1 MSLSRSLSIGTSSL
15 RAHQE
20 RFDVISNNIANVNTT
35 GFKSSRTNFTETF
48 NQVYSYGTS
57 PDSDG
62 GVGVG
67 GTNPYQL
74 GLGVSVG
81 SISKDMKQGTIETTN
96 RPLDLAIQGEGY
108 FVYNYSGQEVYSR
121 AGAVSYDKT
130 GNLIDSNTGAFLQGY
145 NVSTDAN
152 GRANKDSNG
161 VNILS
166 RAKSNLVIDPN
177 ITSAAGQ
184 TRNIA
189 LTGNLNSS
197 NPSGTERQTSI
208 NIYDNLGATHTI
220 NFTFAKTD
228 NANEYSLG
236 ATLDGNTLTL
246 PTPTVLFN
254 NDGTLN
260 TPLSLSLTAADLNT
274 ALGTTSFD
282 ATTPK
287 NLTVQLA
294 KSDNV
299 LSGLTQYSGSNT
311 ATASE
316 QDGYASGS
324 LNDLSV
330 DTEGKIWGAFTN
342 GVSEVLGQVVV
353 AKFANPEALVAE
365 GDSFYVASP
374 NSGLANIGTSL
385 ETFPSTSIRSEALE
399 QSNVDLTTEFT
410 NMITTQRSYEAASK
424 VITTSDELLQQLTAI
439 KR

>member
-20 RFDVISNNIANVNTT
+20 KFDVISNNIANVNTT
-35 GFKSSRTNFTETF
+35 GFKSSRTNFAEQF
-48 NQVYSYGTS
+48 NQIYNYGKS
-57 PDSDG
+57 PDSDS

-81 SISKDMKQGTIETTN
+81 SISKDMNQGTIETTN
-96 RPLDLAIQGEGY
+96 RPLDLALQGEGY
-108 FVYNYSGQEVYSR
+108 FVYNINGQEVYSR
-121 AGAVSYDKT
+121 AGAISYDKS

-145 NVSTDAN
+145 NINTDSS
-152 GRANKDSNG
+152 GRALKDSNG
-161 VNILS
+161 ANILS
-166 RAKSNLVIDPN
+166 RAKDNLVIDPN
-177 ITSAAGQ
+177 ITSAPGQ
-184 TRNIA
+184 TQNIA

-220 NFTFAKTD
+220 NFKFTKTD
-228 NANEYSLG
+228 NANEYTLA

-246 PTPTVLFN
+246 PSSKVTFN
-254 NDGTLN
+254 NDGTLS
-260 TPLSLSLTAADLNT
+260 TPLSLSLKASDLNT

-287 NLTVQLA
+287 DLTVQLA

-316 QDGYASGS
+316 QDGYTSGS

-330 DTEGKIWGAFTN
+330 DKEGKIWGAFSN
-342 GVSEVLGQVVV
+342 GQSEVLGQVVV
-353 AKFANPEALVAE
+353 AKFANPEALVDK
-365 GDSFYVASP
+365 GDNFFQASP
-374 NSGLANIGTSL
+374 NSGLANIGTSG
-385 ETFPSTSIRSEALE
+385 ETFPSTVVRSEALE

-410 NMITTQRSYEAASK
+410 NMINTQRSYEAASK
-424 VITTSDELLQQLTAI
+424 VITTSDEILQQLTAI